1 VAADQPKLPLSPIEM
16 NPLDADRQID
26 QMIAFIKQEAKEK
39 AEEIR
44 IKTEKEFMADKL
56 SYETQQNFIIR
67 QEHEKMKKDLLIQK
81 RIEKSKKLSE
91 ARFTVMRKRDEKI
104 NMLKKEVL
112 NKLSDVSKK
121 PEYKS
126 LIRFL
131 ISQGLVTLQEP
142 IVLLQCRKEDL
153 QIVKDQLDEGVKQYI
168 KTMQVGAKTT
178 PEVRVTVDEVNFL
191 PPGPV
196 AGQATNSC
204 CGGVQL
210 SCRGGQILCR
220 NTLDHRL
227 DLAFEALKPQIRGVL
242 FGVRAK
248 AVSKPTI
255 EHEH

>member
-1 VAADQPKLPLSPIEM
+1 M
-16 NPLDADRQID
+16 NLQDADRQID

-56 SYETQQNFIIR
+56 SFETQQNLIIR
-67 QEHEKMKKDLLIQK
+67 QDHEKMKKDLLIQK

-91 ARFTVMRKRDEKI
+91 ARFNVMRKRDEKI
-104 NMLKKEVL
+104 NALKKDVL
-112 NKLSDVSKK
+112 TRLSEVSKK

-126 LIRFL
+126 LVRFL
-131 ISQGLVTLQEP
+131 IAQGLVTLQEP

-153 QIVKDQLDEGVKQYI
+153 TIVKGELEGGIAQYI
-168 KTMQVGAKTT
+168 KTMQDGAKTT
-178 PEVRVTVDEVNFL
+178 PEVRVTIDDVNFL

-196 AGQATNSC
+196 AGQTAASC

-248 AVSKPTI
+248 AVSKPPT